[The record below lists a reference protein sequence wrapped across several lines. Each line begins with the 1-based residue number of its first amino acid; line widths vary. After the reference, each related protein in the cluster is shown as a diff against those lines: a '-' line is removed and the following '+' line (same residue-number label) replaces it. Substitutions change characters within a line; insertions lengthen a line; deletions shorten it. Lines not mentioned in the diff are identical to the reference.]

1 MNSPTPRILVI
12 DDEISCLDLLK
23 KSLTPKEDAWTI
35 ERSNNPQ
42 QALDAI
48 KSNPPA
54 VVICDYRMPQMNG
67 ADLLAEVEK
76 AHPSVHRLITAD
88 RDERGLLEAG
98 IGSVFHYLPK
108 PCPSERLISEIQ
120 RCLSID
126 SWLGADRIRRIAENV
141 GALPCLPPLYSKVV
155 NTLESEDCTLDQVAK
170 EISTDISISAK
181 ILQIVNSS
189 YFGFEQ
195 EISDI
200 SQAVAMLG
208 IEIVKNLVLALQV
221 FEDDGSRADKA
232 FVAKLWR
239 HSLEVANGSK
249 AIAQYE
255 TESRKRAEEAYA
267 SGLFHDLGKLIIQR
281 AKPEEY
287 REACTQAE
295 LENLHPVDA
304 ELQTIGCNHAEVG
317 AYLLARWGL
326 PAHVVESAA
335 LHHEASL
342 SASESFTSL
351 TAVCAANDLV
361 SKTAPIDQSDNARL
375 EQLAFWGEVIE
386 GKEPTRKAP
395 RNEVDGTS
403 TQRESNGSTSPLHS
417 SSEPIQQST
426 VSNDRNDSPVKG
438 KAPFLPPPSPKRD
451 AKTVTYAI
459 FGGSCATVCLGFAL
473 FLFSSNRD
481 PYENVDLSAYQ
492 SPESQGSDADYDNRK
507 SPPESDLNFGLND
520 SGLTYNEAI
529 IAASTES
536 PAAKK
541 PQSIDQAEP
550 AISSPEANSAAS
562 DIALD
567 EPRDLFPKIRV
578 SGIFY
583 NLPKP
588 AASINGRI
596 LRVGDLVS
604 GARVIA
610 IEKENIVIQ
619 YEDERR
625 SFTLI
630 D

>member
-23 KSLTPKEDAWTI
+23 KSLAPKENAWTI

-76 AHPSVHRLITAD
+76 AHPSVHRLIMAD

-108 PCPSERLISEIQ
+108 PCPSERLVSEIQ

-141 GALPCLPPLYSKVV
+141 GALPCLPPLYSKVI
-155 NTLESEDCTLDQVAK
+155 NALESEDCTLDQVAK

-221 FEDDGSRADKA
+221 FEDDGSPADKA
-232 FVAKLWR
+232 FVDKLWR

-249 AIAQYE
+249 AIAQFE
-255 TESRKRAEEAYA
+255 TENRKRAEEAYA

-287 REACTQAE
+287 RDACTRAE
-295 LENLHPVDA
+295 LENLHPVEA
-304 ELQTIGCNHAEVG
+304 ELQTVGCNHAEVG

-335 LHHEASL
+335 LHHEQDGRTTG
-342 SASESFTSL
+342 SFTSL
-351 TAVCAANDLV
+351 VAVQAANDIV
-361 SKTAPIDQSDNARL
+361 SKTAPLDGHDKDRL
-375 EQLAFWGEVIE
+375 DQLAIWSEVIE
-386 GKEPTRKAP
+386 GKEPSPKKRQPKDADNP
-395 RNEVDGTS
+395 QGNES
-403 TQRESNGSTSPLHS
+403 
-417 SSEPIQQST
+417 QST
-426 VSNDRNDSPVKG
+426 PQKASTIVDQSNVNDTSNAVAIQG

-451 AKTVTYAI
+451 AKTATYAI
-459 FGGSCATVCLGFAL
+459 FGGFCATVCLSFAL
-473 FLFSSNRD
+473 FLFTKRD
-481 PYENVDLSAYQ
+481 PYKTVDVSAYQ
-492 SPESQGSDADYDNRK
+492 TGETKTQAVSGEGAYDASK
-507 SPPESDLNFGLND
+507 SSPESDLEL
-520 SGLTYNEAI
+520 GLTEQGLTPSEAI
-529 IAASTES
+529 AVASTE
-536 PAAKK
+536 K
-541 PQSIDQAEP
+541 PIDRFPRATQSQAGSEEIAIDP
-550 AISSPEANSAAS
+550 NT
-562 DIALD
+562 DN
-567 EPRDLFPKIRV
+567 PRDLFPKIRV

-588 AASINGRI
+588 AASVNGQI
-596 LRVGDLVS
+596 LRVGDSVS

-610 IEKENIVIQ
+610 IEKGNIVIQ
-619 YEDERR
+619 YADERR
-625 SFTLI
+625 AFSLKE
-630 D
+630 